1 MHLHLRLA
9 LALALGLAAAPAFAQ
24 TGASAEA
31 AATAAVV
38 RVGTVKTVEGP
49 VWLKLGDQHRAASP
63 GQGVRLGERLVTGA
77 GAAVSVTLRDGTV
90 LTLGPNT
97 EADLSEY
104 AFNATTQEGNLLVR
118 LLEGS
123 MRVVTGLLAKVNPD
137 MFRIST
143 PTSVVGVRGTD
154 FIVEVL
160 PEPVRWEPAAG
171 NFNHATPL

>member
-1 MHLHLRLA
+1 MRLHLRLA
-9 LALALGLAAAPAFAQ
+9 LALAVGLAAATALAQ
-24 TGASAEA
+24 TGAPAHA
-31 AATAAVV
+31 AAMVEVV
-38 RVGTVKTVEGP
+38 RVGTVKTVDGQA
-49 VWLKLGDQHRAASP
+49 WLKLGEQHRAAIP
-63 GQGVRLGERLVTGA
+63 GMGVRLGERLATGKD
-77 GAAVSVTLRDGTV
+77 AAVSVTLRDGTV

-104 AFNATTQEGNLLVR
+104 AFNATTQEGSLLVR

-171 NFNHATPL
+171 NFNHGVGL